1 MDVGEPRMN
10 HDELLKS
17 YEELLTKYQV
27 VKNERDILGNSLA
40 IRIRNRLQ
48 KVPVFG
54 LILRL
59 LHQLTQA
66 SAAQWGDRAK
76 LIRGSDLTVERL
88 LAGNLVA
95 CPRFPDAHQGD
106 KLGTPGAKKAILV
119 SHDAYRAGA
128 QLIALGLL
136 REFVENLEIE
146 FFVIFR
152 RSEGA
157 KSALVKDFSQY
168 GHTICNNAE
177 IQLSDSSQ
185 LIRLLSLFHD
195 PQPIFAIANSA
206 DSLEFI
212 PQLRKA
218 EIPVV
223 ALVHEY
229 LDIIQHTTHLP
240 PEQVYRSIFSANKVV
255 FPSEFVRSVACSA
268 TQSSAGKN
276 IAVIPQGLINPKFGL
291 GDRVQARR
299 IVFTRHRIP
308 EESILILG
316 CGSIDARKGTDLFLM
331 LAARMLAQEAGKHL
345 YFLWLGGE
353 NEYSGEVSHWINRAV
368 KVMPRADHF
377 VLAGRHTAVE
387 DYFLAANVFA
397 LTSRED
403 PFPCVVHE
411 AMASRLP
418 VVTFASNGGAVE
430 ALDGGCG
437 IVVPYLDVGSMADAI
452 LELISDPAKARSIV
466 DLAQIKVRS
475 HYDFHVY
482 FTKILQ
488 VVREMTS
495 SMPFAVDLE
504 PRTTHE

>member
-1 MDVGEPRMN
+1 MDR
-10 HDELLKS
+10 DDLLKN
-17 YEELLTKYQV
+17 YEDLLTKYQV
-27 VKNERDILGNSLA
+27 VKNERDMLRNSLA

-48 KVPVFG
+48 KVPFFG
-54 LILRL
+54 LVLRL
-59 LHQLTQA
+59 LHQLVQA
-66 SAAQWGDRAK
+66 NAVQSVGKAK
-76 LIRGSDLTVERL
+76 LIRGCDLTVERL
-88 LAGNLVA
+88 LASNLVA
-95 CPRFPDAHQGD
+95 CPRFPDAHQGN
-106 KLGTPGAKKAILV
+106 KLGTPGAVKAILV

-136 REFVENLEIE
+136 REFVENLGIE

-152 RSEGA
+152 QSEGA
-157 KSALVKDFSQY
+157 KSALVMDFSQY

-177 IQLSDSSQ
+177 IQLSDSGQ
-185 LIRLLSLFHD
+185 LTQLFSLFHD

-218 EIPVV
+218 DIPVV

-229 LDIIQHTTHLP
+229 LDIIQYTTHLP
-240 PEQVYRSIFSANKVV
+240 PDQVYKSIFSANKVV
-255 FPSEFVRSVACSA
+255 FPSEFVRAVACSA
-268 TQSSAGKN
+268 TRSLRDKN

-299 IVFTRHRIP
+299 KVFTRHRIP
-308 EESILILG
+308 EESVLILG

-331 LAARMLAQEAGKHL
+331 LAARMLAQKTGEPL

-353 NEYSGEVSHWINRAV
+353 NEYSGEVSHWINRAL
-368 KVMPRADHF
+368 KVLPRADHF

-411 AMASRLP
+411 AMASGLP
-418 VVTFASNGGAVE
+418 VVTFASNGGATE

-437 IVVPYLDVGSMADAI
+437 IVVPYLDIGSMAEAI
-452 LELISDPAKARSIV
+452 LDLISDPAKTRSIV
-466 DLAQIKVRS
+466 DLAHTKVRS
-475 HYDFHVY
+475 HYDFHIY

-488 VVREMTS
+488 IVREMTPS
-495 SMPFAVDLE
+495 TPFAGDLE